1 MKMVDD
7 EIIKML
13 QEKVAK
19 GELPPIYAM
28 PDAVEAMIEHDEKV
42 KQQKG
47 WIEKYTS
54 DKTGKVPIEN
64 LMIRYYPKLS
74 KKSVDYGF
82 QILLIQLVAEL
93 DITKKHC

>member
-47 WIEKYTS
+47 WIEKYPLI
-54 DKTGKVPIEN
+54 KTGKVPIEN
-64 LMIRYYPKLS
+64 FMIRYYPNYQ
-74 KKSVDYGF
+74 KK
-82 QILLIQLVAEL
+82 QLIT
-93 DITKKHC
+93 DFRFY

>member
-42 KQQKG
+42 KQQKDG
-47 WIEKYTS
+47 
-54 DKTGKVPIEN
+54 
-64 LMIRYYPKLS
+64 L
-74 KKSVDYGF
+74 KS
-82 QILLIQLVAEL
+82 IL
-93 DITKKHC
+93 